1 MSFRF
6 AALVFVPALAA
17 CPLLD
22 QSSTNL
28 SDGCPAEIAFA
39 DGCDEDV
46 GGVIVQADCDSG
58 DRWEVVHLVSNN
70 SDGGGRDE
78 LEYTYECRLN
88 GEAVNGSDVD
98 FCALDPNDATD
109 ATQILVRARALCG
122 IEEEDGGSTVGR

>member
-58 DRWEVVHLVSNN
+58 DRWEVVHLVAVSE
-70 SDGGGRDE
+70 RDE
-78 LEYTYECRLN
+78 VPYAYECRLN
-88 GEAVNGSDVD
+88 GEAVNGGDVD

-122 IEEEDGGSTVGR
+122 IEEEDGGSSVGR